1 MINYLKSK
9 IIQFSLVPNIFCIFE
24 PFYFARYNLKKNI
37 KFFSDNIYGKTLDV
51 GCGAKPYKKMFKN
64 SSNYIGIEIE
74 TELQKKRKI
83 ADYFYDGKKLPF
95 EDESFDSIVTFQ
107 VFEHIFEPKDFLVEI
122 SRVLKPGGNI
132 LITVPFIW
140 DEHEK
145 PNDFGRYS
153 SFGIK
158 YLFESN
164 NFQILNYKKSTIGI
178 ECIIQLMISGIE
190 KRIFT
195 KYLFFNFL
203 IKFLII
209 SPINLVGI
217 ILKLLF
223 PKNQDIFLD
232 NVLLAKKIR

>member
-1 MINYLKSK
+1 M
-9 IIQFSLVPNIFCIFE
+9 
-24 PFYFARYNLKKNI
+24 
-37 KFFSDNIYGKTLDV
+37 
-51 GCGAKPYKKMFKN
+51 
-64 SSNYIGIEIE
+64 
-74 TELQKKRKI
+74 
-83 ADYFYDGKKLPF
+83 
-95 EDESFDSIVTFQ
+95 
-107 VFEHIFEPKDFLVEI
+107 EI

-190 KRIFT
+190 KKF
-195 KYLFFNFL
+195 LQSNFL
-203 IKFLII
+203 IF
-209 SPINLVGI
+209 
-217 ILKLLF
+217 
-223 PKNQDIFLD
+223 
-232 NVLLAKKIR
+232 